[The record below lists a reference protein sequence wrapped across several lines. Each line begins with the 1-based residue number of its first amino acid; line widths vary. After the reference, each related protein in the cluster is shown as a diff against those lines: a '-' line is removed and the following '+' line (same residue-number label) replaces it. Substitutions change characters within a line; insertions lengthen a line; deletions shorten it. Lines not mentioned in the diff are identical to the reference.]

1 MKNGKVTFNP
11 GQKVDMR
18 KENNERVRWLEEEE
32 EVALRAVIQER
43 FPEREPE
50 FDLALH
56 TGMRWSEQY
65 RKLRW
70 ENVNVKLRFLTIPRS
85 KSGKLRRVQLNKEAL
100 AALEKLR
107 GLAGTEDL
115 VCPKAYGREH
125 RNWWKAAL
133 KESMV
138 RDFPLARHSAHLR
151 FSAGDG
157 WRGHLHGERADGAR
171 GDFRYAALRPPR
183 ARPSAGRRGHS
194 GRFGKCSKKCS
205 SRSRRFCTNPASPLE

>member
-138 RDFPLARHSAHLR
+138 RDFHWHDIRHTFASRLVM
-151 FSAGDG
+151 GGVDIYTVKELM
-157 WRGHLHGERADGAR
+157 GHAVISVTQ
-171 GDFRYAALRPPR
+171 RYARLAP
-183 ARPSAGRRGHS
+183 ARLQSAVDTLVVS
-194 GRFGKCSKKCS
+194 ASVAKSVAVA
-205 SRSRRFCTNPASPLE
+205 PAVSARIQ